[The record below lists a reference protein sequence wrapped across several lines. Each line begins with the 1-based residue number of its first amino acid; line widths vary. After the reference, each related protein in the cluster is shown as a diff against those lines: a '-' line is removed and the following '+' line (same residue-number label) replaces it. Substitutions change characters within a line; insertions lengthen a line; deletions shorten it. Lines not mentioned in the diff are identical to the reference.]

1 MTHECKGQGRMKTAT
16 TDISRRRVLGAIGL
30 GVLVSGC
37 ASTTP
42 SAYYS
47 INAADA
53 GGLTGRSSRVQVLVS
68 APRALKALDTSYIAV
83 VDKGP
88 IYTYFPNS
96 AWADTLPNVVQLK
109 LVETLQNTGR
119 LRGVGLPG
127 DGLLID
133 YQLQTEIRA
142 FELRIGGANRGVVE
156 ISARVVNDRNG
167 RTVATKVFRAETP
180 SGTTVEKAVEAM
192 NASADRVFAEMAAW
206 TLKNV

>member
-1 MTHECKGQGRMKTAT
+1 MTKPKTNMT
-16 TDISRRRVLGAIGL
+16 RRGVL
-30 GVLVSGC
+30 GVLGLGALTAGC
-37 ASTTP
+37 TSRAP
-42 SAYYS
+42 SAFYS
-47 INAADA
+47 LTSADVD
-53 GGLTGRSSRVQVLVS
+53 GLQGRSSRVQVLV
-68 APRALKALDTSYIAV
+68 APPRALKALDTSYIAV

-88 IYTYFPNS
+88 IYSYYPKS

-109 LVETLQNTGR
+109 LMETLQNTGR

-142 FELRIGGANRGVVE
+142 FELQVAGNRGVVE

-167 RTVATKVFRAETP
+167 RTVSTKVFRAETP
-180 SGTTVEKAVEAM
+180 AGSSSVDKAVEAM
-192 NASADRVFAEMAAW
+192 NTSADRVFAEMAAW